1 MKEMWDLYDKNR
13 NPLNKKVL
21 RGTVLSDD
29 EYHLVVYAW
38 IKNSEGKY
46 LISQRAKRKAQPLMW
61 ECTGGSVK
69 SGENT
74 YQGAIREVSE
84 ELGINIKNVP
94 YMYIGQMNCYYKNC
108 PYILDVYLFKLDID
122 ITEITIQ
129 EKEVNDAMWATPDE
143 ILKLVHTNKFKA
155 TEFLTEILNQNKI

>member
-84 ELGINIKNVP
+84 ELGINI
-94 YMYIGQMNCYYKNC
+94 
-108 PYILDVYLFKLDID
+108 
-122 ITEITIQ
+122 
-129 EKEVNDAMWATPDE
+129 
-143 ILKLVHTNKFKA
+143 
-155 TEFLTEILNQNKI
+155 